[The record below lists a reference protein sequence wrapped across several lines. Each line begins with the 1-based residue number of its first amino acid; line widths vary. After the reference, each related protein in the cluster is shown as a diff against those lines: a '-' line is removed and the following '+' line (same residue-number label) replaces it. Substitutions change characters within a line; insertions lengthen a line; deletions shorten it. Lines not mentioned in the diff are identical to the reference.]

1 MKILDKIEE
10 IILVIALLAMTII
23 AFANIISRNFAQIS
37 LSFTEELTIN
47 LFVLLT
53 FVGTA
58 MGVRNYSHLGFTL
71 LYDLGGKGVK
81 RGMIALST
89 IAGLVL
95 FGVLFW
101 YGIQTIIFQIDIG
114 QKTPALGWPTWVMT
128 LSLPVGAILCIIRTI
143 QVGLAEWQ
151 LKDPASTDKEGEL
164 L

>member
-1 MKILDKIEE
+1 MRILDKIEE
-10 IILVIALLAMTII
+10 IILVLALLAMTII
-23 AFANIISRNFAQIS
+23 AFANIISRNFGQVS

-81 RGMIALST
+81 RSMIAIST

-101 YGIQTIIFQIDIG
+101 YGIQTILFQVEMG

-128 LSLPVGAILCIIRTI
+128 LSLPIGAILCIVRTI
-143 QVGLAEWQ
+143 QVGWQEWQ
-151 LKDPASTDKEGEL
+151 LKEPTPTIKEGEVL
-164 L
+164 

>member
-1 MKILDKIEE
+1 MKILDKVEE
-10 IILVIALLAMTII
+10 IILVLALLAMTII
-23 AFANIISRNFAQIS
+23 AFANIVSRNFAEIS

-71 LYDLGGKGVK
+71 LYDMGGKVAK

-101 YGIQTIIFQIDIG
+101 YGIQTILFQMDMG

-128 LSLPVGAILCIIRTI
+128 LSLPIGAILCIVRTI
-143 QVGLAEWQ
+143 QVGWQEWQ
-151 LKDPASTDKEGEL
+151 LKDQASTSKEGEQL
-164 L
+164 